1 MVISARAALLTALA
15 VAVLAGPALVPYDPA
30 RAFDGYPFAPP
41 MRPHL
46 IDDAGRW
53 HAPFAY
59 PVHAVDRLERRYAE
73 DRSRRIGF
81 GSGEPWFVLGADGLG
96 RDVLSRVTAGARLS
110 LGVAVLAGAAALLLG
125 AIAGAVAAYAGGWID
140 TVVMRLADLVLVL
153 PAIYVVLALRGA
165 LPLVLSMRQVFVAL
179 AAVLALIGW
188 PSVAR
193 GVRGILRVEN
203 RAEYAEAARA
213 LGASPARV
221 IWRHLL
227 PATRGFLAVQAT
239 ILVPAFV
246 MAEATLS
253 FAGFGFTA
261 PAPSWGAMLQDAA
274 HVGIAADAPWLL
286 TPAAA
291 LTVTVFVIHATAQS
305 TARAEWLSDLLSRY
319 KSVI

>member
-1 MVISARAALLTALA
+1 
-15 VAVLAGPALVPYDPA
+15 
-30 RAFDGYPFAPP
+30 
-41 MRPHL
+41 
-46 IDDAGRW
+46 
-53 HAPFAY
+53 
-59 PVHAVDRLERRYAE
+59 
-73 DRSRRIGF
+73 
-81 GSGEPWFVLGADGLG
+81 
-96 RDVLSRVTAGARLS
+96 
-110 LGVAVLAGAAALLLG
+110 VLAGAAALLLG
-125 AIAGAVAAYAGGWID
+125 AVAGAAAAYAGGWID
-140 TVVMRLADLVLVL
+140 TVLMRLADLVLVL

-165 LPLVLSMRQVFVAL
+165 LPLVLSMGQVFVAL
-179 AAVLALIGW
+179 AVVLALIGW

-193 GVRGILRVEN
+193 GVRGILTVEN

-274 HVGIAADAPWLL
+274 HVGIVADAPWLL

-291 LTVTVFVIHATAQS
+291 LTVTVFAIHATAQS
-305 TARAEWLSDLLSRY
+305 TARAGWVSDLLSRY